1 MLKSDLF
8 ARFKNFITFATKR
21 NSKNKT
27 ATAMAE
33 IKQYVSGAEEKM
45 TFAID
50 YLDEQLGR
58 IRAGKANPKIL
69 DGVKVP
75 YYGSL
80 VPLSNVASIST
91 PDAKTII
98 VTPWEKPLIKEIEKA
113 IQNSEV
119 GITPE
124 NNGEIIRL
132 GIPPLT
138 EERRR
143 NLAKQSKQE
152 AETAKISVRNAR
164 RDAIEAI
171 KKSVKADGTP
181 EDVAK
186 DAEAEVQKI
195 HDKFIKKVDDLFA
208 AKEKEIMTV

>member
-1 MLKSDLF
+1 MAD
-8 ARFKNFITFATKR
+8 TKECV
-21 NSKNKT
+21 K
-27 ATAMAE
+27 AAE
-33 IKQYVSGAEEKM
+33 GKMSGAI
-45 TFAID
+45 A
-50 YLDEQLGR
+50 YLDEQLAR

-80 VPLSNVASIST
+80 TPLSNVASITT
-91 PDAKTII
+91 PDAKTIMI
-98 VTPWEKPLIKEIEKA
+98 TPWEKPLIKDIEKA
-113 IQNSEV
+113 IMDSDV

-124 NNGEIIRL
+124 NNGEVIRL

-152 AETAKISVRNAR
+152 AENAKISVRNAR
-164 RDAIEAI
+164 RDAIELI
-171 KKSVKADGTP
+171 KKSTKEGTP

-186 DAEAEVQKI
+186 DAEGEMQKI
-195 HDKFIKKVDDLFA
+195 HDKYIKKVDELYA